1 MSMFKA
7 NTIGDRIN
15 SILKKHGED
24 VFDGVTFEDQVKN
37 SSTTFK
43 NICTLNKYDP
53 ERKDY
58 IFNPYNNKS
67 EIVERWIAFI
77 HYELLMM
84 QMFKVELT
92 KYDLMVIDSI
102 KTALML
108 EYNEIYYNYFD

>member
-1 MSMFKA
+1 MA
-7 NTIGDRIN
+7 
-15 SILKKHGED
+15 
-24 VFDGVTFEDQVKN
+24 TFEDQVKN